1 MDAAFFNN
9 FITMGNIVDKK
20 YSEDF
25 VIKVLDFYAIF
36 NVVSYIV
43 YSAIKRFSDD
53 EKLLWIPFV
62 IFVINFLILLEL
74 FFKVKR
80 GKSTLSKNNL
90 FKFLFNIIF
99 NFIFALF
106 ILSFFW

>member
-1 MDAAFFNN
+1 ME
-9 FITMGNIVDKK
+9 NIFDKK

-43 YSAIKRFSDD
+43 YSAIKRFSDN
-53 EKLLWIPFV
+53 EKLLWVPFV
-62 IFVINFLILLEL
+62 IFVINFLILLEI
-74 FFKVKR
+74 FYKVKR
-80 GKSTLSKNNL
+80 SKSTLLKSNL
-90 FKFLFNIIF
+90 IKFLFNIIF

-106 ILSFFW
+106 ILSYFW

>member
-1 MDAAFFNN
+1 MINILKIIAMDNKFC
-9 FITMGNIVDKK
+9 KK
-20 YSEDF
+20 YSEEF
-25 VIKVLDFYAIF
+25 VIKVLDIYSIL

-43 YSAIKRFSDD
+43 YSAIKRFSDN
-53 EKLLWIPFV
+53 EELLWIPFV
-62 IFVINFLILLEL
+62 IFTINFLILLEI
-74 FFKVKR
+74 FYKVKR

-106 ILSFFW
+106 ILSYFW

>member
-1 MDAAFFNN
+1 MINILKIIAMDNKFY
-9 FITMGNIVDKK
+9 KK

-25 VIKVLDFYAIF
+25 VIKVLDFYAIL

-43 YSAIKRFSDD
+43 YSAIKRFSDN

-62 IFVINFLILLEL
+62 IFTINFLILLEI
-74 FFKVKR
+74 FYKVKR

-106 ILSFFW
+106 ILSYFW

>member
-1 MDAAFFNN
+1 ME
-9 FITMGNIVDKK
+9 NIFDKK

-43 YSAIKRFSDD
+43 YSAIKRFSDN
-53 EKLLWIPFV
+53 EQLLWAPFV
-62 IFVINFLILLEL
+62 IFVINFLILLEI
-74 FFKVKR
+74 FYKVKR
-80 GKSTLSKNNL
+80 SKSTLSKNNL
-90 FKFLFNIIF
+90 IKFLFNIIF

-106 ILSFFW
+106 ILSYFW